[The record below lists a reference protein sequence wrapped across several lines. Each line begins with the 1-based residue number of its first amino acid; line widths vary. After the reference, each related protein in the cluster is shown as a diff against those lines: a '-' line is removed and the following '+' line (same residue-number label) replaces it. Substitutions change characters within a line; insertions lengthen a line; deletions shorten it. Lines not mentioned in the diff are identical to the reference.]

1 MECPLRPHPRPE
13 HGSRRRRPTETPAS
27 GSLLCRLGPSPEN
40 LSDPLP
46 AFPTSIVTACEL
58 QGIDWVRRGRSAWPS
73 MMTGSRARGRWIRG
87 RLWRGSDDQR
97 PLDAHRRSGSSGPLR
112 WRPGFVAPQVAASH
126 SLRAPTFGGDAP
138 RERLA
143 AAEVQAEPRPRSRWS
158 GSNDRDGYE
167 PSGDSYCSRDSGSRG
182 VEQPMR
188 GCDRRYDAPDSV
200 DACRAPP
207 VEGGVSPAG
216 PLGWA
221 ETRTFAIGR
230 MSLSQ
235 READDH
241 SFPRGSRPGEAA
253 PLKGFEP
260 THEVRVEVGVGLDGG
275 CTMQPCP
282 LDRGIEQ

>member
-1 MECPLRPHPRPE
+1 MAEHDDSLIRCVLQRSVGTPL
-13 HGSRRRRPTETPAS
+13 
-27 GSLLCRLGPSPEN
+27 
-40 LSDPLP
+40 
-46 AFPTSIVTACEL
+46 V
-58 QGIDWVRRGRSAWPS
+58 SAWPQQKF
-73 MMTGSRARGRWIRG
+73 RQNRGR
-87 RLWRGSDDQR
+87 D
-97 PLDAHRRSGSSGPLR
+97 
-112 WRPGFVAPQVAASH
+112 
-126 SLRAPTFGGDAP
+126 T
-138 RERLA
+138 
-143 AAEVQAEPRPRSRWS
+143 RWS

-167 PSGDSYCSRDSGSRG
+167 PSGDSYCSRDSSSRG